1 MECLATT
8 SLLLHKWCR
17 STDPETSQSSVFS
30 TRKTTSSARSK
41 LRHRC
46 HPRHLQP
53 GPPRLA
59 ADPSFA
65 ASWVGT
71 HVAPYASSVSFR
83 AICAGN
89 EVIPGNLSSTVLPA
103 SRNLEAALSA
113 AGFFHPR
120 HHRYLHPSTC
130 HLLPSLRR
138 VLLHRC
144 VLGDGSPRCLPCGS
158 GGAAASQRTPYFAY
172 VADPADVDLGYAL
185 FGSGRVVIQDVGL
198 GYTNLFDAMV
208 DSVHAAVEK
217 AGSKGVRLVVSET
230 GWPSGGG
237 GPAATVDNARAYNN
251 RLVKHVKEGTPS
263 RPGEEVEVYLF
274 AMFNE
279 NLKPEGTE
287 RNFGLYNPDM
297 TEVYHVDF
305 NS

>member
-1 MECLATT
+1 MLGDNLPSPSQVV
-8 SLLLHKWCR
+8 SLYR
-17 STDPETSQSSVFS
+17 SRNIT
-30 TRKTTSSARSK
+30 K
-41 LRHRC
+41 LRLFN
-46 HPRHLQP
+46 PEDDVLSSLKNSGIAVILGTYNQDL
-53 GPPRLA
+53 PRLA

-113 AGFFHPR
+113 AGFSIPVTTAISTQVLATS
-120 HHRYLHPSTC
+120 YPPSA
-130 HLLPSLRR
+130 
-138 VLLHRC
+138 
-144 VLGDGSPRCLPCGS
+144 GSFSTDASSVMAPLVAFL
-158 GGAAASQRTPYFAY
+158 AARAAPPLVNVYPYFAY